1 MEKKFTQITL
11 LRVDI
16 AIDIV
21 FEWNSDQM
29 IITRVKER
37 ETADDLAWVTT
48 RTKNILSLPTAS
60 GDKE

>member
-48 RTKNILSLPTAS
+48 RTKDILSLPTAS